1 MLKNALTVDSAQR
14 HAELPPLIRQVYNM
28 KKLLILV
35 IFAAS
40 IFLSSCD
47 PSLDSSI
54 VVDETK
60 CLGYSCRICEKVC
73 TYDAIRLSGPNG
85 IPVIDP
91 NKCTSCGDCVNACP
105 EQALTG
111 SQ

>member
-1 MLKNALTVDSAQR
+1 
-14 HAELPPLIRQVYNM
+14 M
-28 KKLLILV
+28 KKILV
-35 IFAAS
+35 LIFTLS

-47 PSLDSSI
+47 PSLDYTV

-60 CLGYSCRICEKVC
+60 CLGYSCGICEKVC
-73 TYDAIRLSGPNG
+73 TFDAIRLSGPDG

-111 SQ
+111 AK

>member
-1 MLKNALTVDSAQR
+1 MKN
-14 HAELPPLIRQVYNM
+14 
-28 KKLLILV
+28 LLIAV
-35 IFAAS
+35 FFAAAT
-40 IFLSSCD
+40 FLASCD
-47 PSLDSSI
+47 PTFDMSNI

-73 TYDAIRLSGPNG
+73 TFDAIHLSGPDG

-111 SQ
+111 GK

>member
-1 MLKNALTVDSAQR
+1 MLRNVLTADFAQKLAA
-14 HAELPPLIRQVYNM
+14 HPLLTLQVSKM
-28 KKLLILV
+28 RKLSIILLFTVSILI
-35 IFAAS
+35 S
-40 IFLSSCD
+40 GCD
-47 PSLDSSI
+47 PSFDYNI
-54 VVDETK
+54 TVDETK

-73 TYDAIRLSGPNG
+73 TFDAIRLSGPNG

-111 SQ
+111 GK